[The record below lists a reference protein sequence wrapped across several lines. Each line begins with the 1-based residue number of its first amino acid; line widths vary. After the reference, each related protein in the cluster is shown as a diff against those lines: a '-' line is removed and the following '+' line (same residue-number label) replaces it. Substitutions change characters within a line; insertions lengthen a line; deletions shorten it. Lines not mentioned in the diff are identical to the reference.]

1 MFPTRETLIERLRA
15 LLAGA
20 DRAEIASWAEQ
31 YMLDGED
38 ERVTDDEAWD
48 VLQAMTGADAPTT
61 DRDYLYGPVDFE
73 AWLARL
79 T

>member
-1 MFPTRETLIERLRA
+1 MGRSPAAPTHYRPA
-15 LLAGA
+15 GYLAA
-20 DRAEIASWAEQ
+20 V
-31 YMLDGED
+31 ED
-38 ERVTDDEAWD
+38 QVTRPRRFD
-48 VLQAMTGADAPTT
+48 MTGADAPTT